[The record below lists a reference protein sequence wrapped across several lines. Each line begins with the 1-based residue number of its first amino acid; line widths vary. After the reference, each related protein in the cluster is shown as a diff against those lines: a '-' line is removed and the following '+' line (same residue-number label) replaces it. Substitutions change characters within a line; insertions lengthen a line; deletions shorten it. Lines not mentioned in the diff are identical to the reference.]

1 MEIQFIYG
9 AKAGAFSSAIMA
21 EALNAGFVLHVK
33 HPFVYFAVE
42 RWEDFLRVVWRACA
56 DCSRDARGQEIVK
69 RIPVSIHYNGKVF
82 GTQVWYDVE
91 SKGLRY
97 VSLV

>member
-21 EALNAGFVLHVK
+21 AALNAGFILHMK
-33 HPFVYFAVE
+33 HHFVSISVE

-56 DCSRDARGQEIVK
+56 DCSRDSRGNAIEK
-69 RIPVSIHYNGKVF
+69 RLPVTIHYNGNVY
-82 GTQVWYDVE
+82 GTSVWYDSE
-91 SKGLRY
+91 ARGLRY
-97 VSLV
+97 VSLD